1 VRARPPLDS
10 HPRIGPAIRDEEVRL
25 GDGGRLLVRYSGTEP
40 RARIMVEGESQQIV
54 EQVAARLKAIIQEE
68 IGQEP

>member
-1 VRARPPLDS
+1 
-10 HPRIGPAIRDEEVRL
+10 
-25 GDGGRLLVRYSGTEP
+25 
-40 RARIMVEGESQQIV
+40 MVEGESLQVV